1 MSQWK
6 GLSGRSPLTD
16 PRSLG
21 SSFVFHVIL
30 LIVASLA
37 ALSVAV
43 PAAPELPR
51 ALRGELDS
59 VDNRAAKDG
68 GGGPGEL
75 GGEGLIEALPAA
87 NGLASRGEGLNPA
100 TDALLAEI
108 LPTTSPTDAAQ
119 RALPGPQTSGLG
131 VLPGPGIGGGGG
143 SGGGS
148 NGGVGRGVGP
158 GTEFFGAREHAGSFT
173 YVIDCS
179 GSMATRNALDVAKR
193 ELLSSLGQLP
203 PDATFGVVFY
213 NLHATTLA
221 DLQGRRG
228 LMPATTV
235 NKTRVRS
242 QLDAIV
248 PDGGTDHMLALRE
261 ALSRHPEV
269 IFFLTDADL
278 MSSSD
283 VAEIL
288 AEAGKT
294 RIQAIEFGRGP
305 EVGSSGPLRKLATTT
320 GGSYRYLDVTNFPR
334 R

>member
-1 MSQWK
+1 MSQWN
-6 GLSGRSPLTD
+6 GSGGRSPLTD

-21 SSFVFHVIL
+21 SSLIFHVIL
-30 LIVASLA
+30 LVVASLA
-37 ALSVAV
+37 VLSAAV
-43 PAAPELPR
+43 PAAPESSR
-51 ALRGELDS
+51 ALRGELDA
-59 VDNRAAKDG
+59 VDNRAAEDG

-87 NGLASRGEGLNPA
+87 SGMASPGVGLEPA
-100 TDALLAEI
+100 ADALLAEI
-108 LPTTSPTDAAQ
+108 LPTTAPTDVAE

-179 GSMATRNALDVAKR
+179 GSMATRNALEVAKR

-203 PDATFGVVFY
+203 PDASFGVVFY

-221 DLQGRRG
+221 DPQGRRG
-228 LMPATTV
+228 LMAATKV
-235 NKTRVRS
+235 NKARVRS

-248 PDGGTDHMLALRE
+248 PDGGTDHMIALRE

-278 MSSSD
+278 MTSSD
-283 VAEIL
+283 VVEIL

-294 RIQAIEFGRGP
+294 RIQAVEFGRGP
-305 EVGSSGPLRKLATTT
+305 EVGGSVPLRKLATST
-320 GGSYRYLDVTNFPR
+320 GGSYRYLDVTSFPR